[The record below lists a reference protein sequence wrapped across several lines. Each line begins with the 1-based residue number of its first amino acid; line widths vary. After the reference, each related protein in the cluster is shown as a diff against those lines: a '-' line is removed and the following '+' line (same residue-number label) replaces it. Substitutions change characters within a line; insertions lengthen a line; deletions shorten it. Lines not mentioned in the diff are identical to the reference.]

1 MVFTHPLRGRWTW
14 AHGYRAGVA
23 HVFSDEPLVT
33 EEGFEAGGA
42 NSIRG
47 FETGTVGP
55 EGYPFGR
62 QATLVINEELRYR
75 HPSGLG
81 GVVFYDLGNTWATAK
96 DISLDLRHALGV
108 GVRWSS
114 PVGLLRL
121 DLGVPIGR
129 REGEDAYQIFF
140 SFGQA
145 F

>member
-1 MVFTHPLRGRWTW
+1 
-14 AHGYRAGVA
+14 
-23 HVFSDEPLVT
+23 VFSDEPLVG

-47 FETGTVGP
+47 FETGSVGP
-55 EGYPFGR
+55 EGYLFGR
-62 QATLVINEELRYR
+62 QATLVINQELRYR

-81 GVVFYDLGNTWATAK
+81 GVLFWDLGNTWATPK
-96 DISLDLRHALGV
+96 DVSLDLRHALGV
-108 GVRWSS
+108 GLRWSS

-121 DLGVPIGR
+121 DLGVPLGR
-129 REGEDAYQIFF
+129 REGEDSYQLFF